1 MGRNGGGEEKG
12 RSSNSL
18 DGAQAK
24 VTVFASILSLKTYGV
39 TRPRPVGWSGR
50 EP

>member
-1 MGRNGGGEEKG
+1 MGGEKKRG

-39 TRPRPVGWSGR
+39 TRPQAGR
-50 EP
+50 LVR